1 MNADVASTTT
11 SLFGDDLVLPLTTNK
26 ELFVM
31 RSRPVLAR
39 FAILL
44 LLLGG
49 VVSSQTT
56 FAQSDLPRRT
66 IAITY
71 PLEETVVVKFRGT
84 TLLPRLKGEAKVKRG
99 GRRGTRVE
107 LAIDNLP
114 RANELGGIYTT
125 FILWAISPSG
135 AVDNLGEIKRGGSPY
150 IASKLDVT
158 TPLQTFAL
166 VVTAEPHFLMKVPSR
181 MVVLENI
188 APQRPGKSQME
199 TVNVQYIGNSSDYFR
214 DPRVPEIASTDYKDI
229 PVSLLGARQAVNL
242 ARFAGA
248 QQDAPQELQEAE
260 DLLLIAEKALRFN
273 EPTAEV
279 DIKARKAT
287 SFGVKAEEMAASRRT
302 TRLRREDIQRR
313 DEALRS
319 AEKTAESGQREID
332 QLRADLDREQRARE
346 LAERDAASANEQLR
360 EQRSEVARLRDELQ
374 TVRTEGEAAKIS
386 LARIEGAK
394 RAEDDRREAE
404 AREQQRR
411 ATEATLK
418 LTLAKYGTVKE
429 TAKGFQLLL
438 PESIWSAPRAATLVS
453 SAAAKLE
460 PLAALIASNPDYQI
474 VIETYTDNKGDEVSL
489 QQLTQER
496 ARQLSDRFQ
505 AAGVDASRL
514 QANGMGAANPLSTN
528 ATLSG
533 RARNRRTE
541 ITFVVPVRSTAANE

>member
-1 MNADVASTTT
+1 MLLVGAAFCAMTAT
-11 SLFGDDLVLPLTTNK
+11 S
-26 ELFVM
+26 
-31 RSRPVLAR
+31 
-39 FAILL
+39 
-44 LLLGG
+44 
-49 VVSSQTT
+49 
-56 FAQSDLPRRT
+56 FAQGDLPRRT
-66 IAITY
+66 VAVTY
-71 PLEETVVVKFRGT
+71 PLDETVEVKFRGT
-84 TLLPRLKGEAKVKRG
+84 TLQPRLKGEAKVKRA

-125 FILWAISPSG
+125 FLLWAISPDG
-135 AVDNLGEIKRGGSPY
+135 RVDNLGEIKRGGSAY

-166 VVTAEPHFLMKVPSR
+166 IVTAEPHFLMKVPSR

-188 APQRPGKSQME
+188 APQRPGKSAIE

-242 ARFAGA
+242 ARFAGG
-248 QQDAPQELQEAE
+248 QQDAPQELQQAE
-260 DLLLIAEKALRFN
+260 DDLLAAEKALRFN
-273 EPTAEV
+273 QPVAEV
-279 DIKARKAT
+279 DVLSRKAT
-287 SFGVKAEEMAASRRT
+287 SSGAKAEEMAMSRRA

-319 AEKTAESGQREID
+319 AEKTADSAQREIA
-332 QLRADLDREQRARE
+332 QLRDALDREQRARE
-346 LAERDAASANEQLR
+346 LAERDAESANQQLR
-360 EQRSEVARLRDELQ
+360 EQRSEVARLRDELAN
-374 TVRTEGEAAKIS
+374 VRSEGDAAKIN

-394 RAEDDRREAE
+394 RAEDERRDAE

-411 ATEATLK
+411 AAEATLK
-418 LTLAKYGTVKE
+418 QTLAKYGTVKE
-429 TAKGFQLLL
+429 TSKGFQLLL
-438 PESIWSAPRAATLVS
+438 PESIWSAPRASTLVS

-460 PLAALIASNPDYQI
+460 PLAALLASNPDYQI
-474 VIETYTDNKGDEVSL
+474 VIEAYTDSKGDEVSL

-514 QANGMGAANPLSTN
+514 QANGMGAANPLATN

-541 ITFVVPVRSTAANE
+541 ITFVVPRSTAAN